1 MIPVGKTN
9 KNRRAR
15 NVVQTSPLE
24 ALARL
29 DSVHLHPTTTRKKQ
43 KGASFDGEE
52 GNLRGDFRSPFD
64 RDVAL
69 ELHSKKT
76 RRKTIGWGLGM
87 GMDNC
92 ACVGEASIYHGRGWE
107 CA

>member
-1 MIPVGKTN
+1 MG
-9 KNRRAR
+9 
-15 NVVQTSPLE
+15 
-24 ALARL
+24 
-29 DSVHLHPTTTRKKQ
+29 
-43 KGASFDGEE
+43 FDGEE

-92 ACVGEASIYHGRGWE
+92 ACVGKASMDHGEVGSVRRCLRVCVGVGMVSGYWQ
-107 CA
+107 